1 MHSKTYHQAQSMLA
15 AMKIAEDISAASA
28 IMTDEERAIALGL
41 GAYSREV
48 IEIGLKNGQGLTQ
61 YALKSLE
68 SELFKFWNEYLSE
81 DTEKFW
87 EEIAKQQLP
96 FLRKHPLRELL
107 EKGRLRFTEQWIALY
122 NNFSQLENSQLLKK
136 QFSVDEIKTI
146 KDILDAEIQKRLNM
160 VSKCFQKKKIPYS
173 QYLQFGE
180 SMAFLENCNL
190 TLKYFTPEQRDE
202 IYAIWKSA

>member
-1 MHSKTYHQAQSMLA
+1 MHFKTHYQAQSLLA
-15 AMKIAEDISAASA
+15 AMKIAEDVSTTSA

-48 IEIGLKNGQGLTQ
+48 IEIGLKKGQGLTQ

-87 EEIAKQQLP
+87 EEVTKQQLP
-96 FLRKHPLRELL
+96 FQRKHPLRELL
-107 EKGRLRFTEQWIALY
+107 DKGRLRFTEQWIALY
-122 NNFSQLENSQLLKK
+122 NNFSQLENSLLLKK
-136 QFSVDEIKTI
+136 QFSMDEIKKI
-146 KDILDAEIQKRLNM
+146 KEILEAEKQKRLNM